1 MAYCFIEIT
10 DGEELPSIEQAIGTI
25 EAARLSGDE
34 NGAVINADW
43 WEDKIVKA
51 DAKIDDYCGKHYTVP
66 FASAVPK
73 GISEASRDLAIY
85 YAYQDRAQEVPEWLR
100 IRYDDAMIYLKDIA
114 GGRVKLK
121 VAEANATPG
130 LSPTVSFKARQRLFE
145 RSLAWSTDE
154 G

>member
-51 DAKIDDYCGKHYTVP
+51 DSKIDDYCGNNYAVP
-66 FASAVPK
+66 FASGSVPK
-73 GISEASRDLAIY
+73 GISETSRDLAIY
-85 YAYQDRAQEVPEWLR
+85 YAYQDRAQEIPAWLR
-100 IRYDDAMIYLKDIA
+100 YRYDDAMVYLKDIA
-114 GGRVKLK
+114 ANKVKLN
-121 VAEANATPG
+121 VAEADATPG
-130 LSPTVSFKARQRLFE
+130 LSPAIPFKSRQRLFE
-145 RSLAWSTDE
+145 RPYAWSAE
-154 G
+154 